1 MENSKQIQTIYYLVY
16 ILMKKSC
23 LRKNFFV
30 EFDGNK
36 NGISKSCSSSRL
48 YFLSELMTEDHH
60 QCVKIIPCV
69 GSEKKLPFFDICNFG
84 DGTHPII

>member
-1 MENSKQIQTIYYLVY
+1 MEDSKQIQTIYYLVY

-23 LRKNFFV
+23 FRKNFFV

-36 NGISKSCSSSRL
+36 NGISKSCSSRL
-48 YFLSELMTEDHH
+48 YFLSELMTEHHH